1 MALVQTLTSAG
12 PMSAAGGGGTGQSGL
27 AEPPLATASPPAAPQ
42 PEPEEPVIDIVINNV
57 VSSFSVS
64 CHLDL
69 KHIAQNGHNVEYR
82 RENGVR
88 DEGGWGPSKAQIWS
102 P

>member
-1 MALVQTLTSAG
+1 MALVQTLASAG
-12 PMSAAGGGGTGQSGL
+12 PMAAGGSSAASL
-27 AEPPLATASPPAAPQ
+27 AESPPSTSSPPAADTPPAAQ
-42 PEPEEPVIDIVINNV
+42 PEEEPVIDIVINNV

-88 DEGGWGPSKAQIWS
+88 VTLTRRIILSTL
-102 P
+102 

>member
-1 MALVQTLTSAG
+1 MALVQALTSAG
-12 PMSAAGGGGTGQSGL
+12 PMPAGGGSGGAPSGL
-27 AEPPLATASPPAAPQ
+27 VEPPRVASSPPTTVQ
-42 PEPEEPVIDIVINNV
+42 SEPEEPVIDIVINNV

-88 DEGGWGPSKAQIWS
+88 
-102 P
+102 